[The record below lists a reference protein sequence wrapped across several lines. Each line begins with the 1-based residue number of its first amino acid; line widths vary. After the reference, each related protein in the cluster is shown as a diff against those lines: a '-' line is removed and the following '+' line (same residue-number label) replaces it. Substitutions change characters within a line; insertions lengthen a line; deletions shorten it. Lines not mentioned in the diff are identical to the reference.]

1 MLHKRKL
8 AISSLVIL
16 GAGSLAVNAVAQ
28 ETTLNPEDEF
38 SRPDVRELQQQID
51 ELKSTVNSLTD
62 EKRQADGEKADQQAD
77 KGFILT
83 WEPGPV
89 LSSADGRFSFEL
101 NGRMTYDYSI
111 ITFKDGDGTVR
122 PLEKINGTNMR
133 HLELGVRGKFLGSFS
148 YRIATKFVDNEVDVK
163 LAYIDYSFG
172 NTTIVAGQ
180 TRTYTTLD
188 KLTPPP
194 NAAFAERAAF
204 INALRINPQVGV
216 GVSHHG
222 ENWSVSGGYFFENAS
237 TGNSSLDD
245 NNMVSARLTFS
256 PRLENGVGLH
266 FGGSGFY
273 RNENGHAYDLNYS
286 ARPFINQGDLKP
298 LASTNFMVTGET
310 FFDGEFVATYK
321 SFGFQSEY
329 GFVRD
334 HLSSMETLTG
344 TNPTYEGGYVE
355 VSFFPTGGERVIDGK
370 DGRYDNVKIANPV
383 GAGGMGEVRV
393 AARYD
398 MADFTHE
405 IYGRKQKSVIFAA
418 DWYLNELIKLQ
429 GNYAYTVVRD
439 FSNVKTDIIN
449 SFNTR
454 LMVNF

>member
-329 GFVRD
+329 G
-334 HLSSMETLTG
+334 
-344 TNPTYEGGYVE
+344 
-355 VSFFPTGGERVIDGK
+355 
-370 DGRYDNVKIANPV
+370 
-383 GAGGMGEVRV
+383 
-393 AARYD
+393 
-398 MADFTHE
+398 
-405 IYGRKQKSVIFAA
+405 
-418 DWYLNELIKLQ
+418 
-429 GNYAYTVVRD
+429 
-439 FSNVKTDIIN
+439 
-449 SFNTR
+449 
-454 LMVNF
+454 